1 MDQSAL
7 TWISNCDKQVLDYAE
22 AVAKRVAVL
31 EKQHAAAEGV
41 VLKLYERIT
50 ALEQSR
56 DADTL
61 GKYPITASTVLKSQA
76 AQQQATEH
84 LYAPLRTNTGPLI
97 RLTALAR
104 RMLDPDD
111 LGHAVTE
118 EVRNLAREALGLPR
132 VETKG

>member
-1 MDQSAL
+1 MTPGITPLGADPAAVYEDNGFH
-7 TWISNCDKQVLDYAE
+7 TRIS
-22 AVAKRVAVL
+22 RL
-31 EKQHAAAEGV
+31 EKQHKAAEDV
-41 VLKLYERIT
+41 VAVLYERIS
-50 ALEQSR
+50 ALEALTRKPPPRLTDWQMR
-56 DADTL
+56 EDA
-61 GKYPITASTVLKSQA
+61 ARAQA
-76 AQQQATEH
+76 EAPAD

-118 EVRNLAREALGLPR
+118 EVRNLAREALGLSR